1 MAEQRRVLIIS
12 YYWPPSGGAGVQRWL
27 KFAKY
32 LPQNGW
38 TPVVYTPS
46 NPEYPSTD
54 ESLAKDIPPE
64 AEVIT
69 RDILE
74 PYGAYR
80 KLVGAGKDEKINTGF
95 LSESARPKR
104 TEALSR
110 WLRGNFFIPD
120 ARKWWIKPSI
130 KFLTA
135 YLKEHP
141 VDAIIS
147 TGPPHSMH
155 RIALGV
161 KKATGLPWIADFRD
175 PWTDIDFYHEL
186 HLSKRADRVHKR
198 MEREVLQ
205 AADTVLGAWPAMPA
219 LFEAKAKIQRMEVIT
234 NGYDPADFPE
244 GVVALDQAFTIAHV
258 GSFSPARNPKALW
271 QALASLIEE
280 QPAFAQHLRIKLAG
294 KVDFSVQQDIEAHG
308 LQDHLDRSEYLP
320 HKEVAS
326 FQASS
331 QLLLLVANQAPTAS
345 SIIPGKVFEYLAAAR
360 PIIALCPPSG
370 DLAAIVEQANAGSA
384 FGYTDVEGLKTH
396 IEQAFTAFLSSGIP
410 APKSLRKQYA
420 RDVQTERLAVILH
433 EMVG

>member
-1 MAEQRRVLIIS
+1 M
-12 YYWPPSGGAGVQRWL
+12 QRWL

-38 TPVVYTPS
+38 TPVIYTPS
-46 NPEYPSTD
+46 NPEFPSLD
-54 ESLAKDIPPE
+54 PSLEKDIPDSVE
-64 AEVIT
+64 LVT
-69 RDILE
+69 RSILE

-95 LSESARPKR
+95 LSESERPKR

-130 KFLTA
+130 SFLTD
-135 YLKEHP
+135 YLKDNP

-161 KKATGLPWIADFRD
+161 KQKTGLPWIADFRD

-186 HLSKRADRVHKR
+186 HLSARADRVHRR

-205 AADTVLGAWPAMPA
+205 GADVVLGAWPAMPA
-219 LFEAKAKIQRMEVIT
+219 IFEPKATIKRMEVIT
-234 NGYDPADFPE
+234 NGFDPADFPDAP
-244 GVVALDQAFTIAHV
+244 VALDKAFTLAHV

-271 QALASLIEE
+271 QALANLKKSEE
-280 QPAFAQHLRIKLAG
+280 GFGADLSIKLAG
-294 KVDFSVQQDIEAHG
+294 KVDFSVQQDILAYG
-308 LQDHLDRSEYLP
+308 LEEHLDRSEYLP
-320 HKEVAS
+320 HKEVAG

-331 QLLLLVANQAPTAS
+331 QLLLLIANQAPTAS
-345 SIIPGKVFEYLAAAR
+345 SIIPGKVFEYIAAGR
-360 PIIALCPPSG
+360 PIVALCPPEG
-370 DLAAIVEQANAGSA
+370 DLATIVEDANAGRA
-384 FGYTDVEGLKTH
+384 FDYSDVAGLQAH
-396 IEQAFTAFLSSGIP
+396 ILEAYRAFLSIGIAP
-410 APKSLRKQYA
+410 PKSNSAQYA
-420 RDVQTERLAVILH
+420 RDVQAARLAEILG
-433 EMVG
+433 EVVG